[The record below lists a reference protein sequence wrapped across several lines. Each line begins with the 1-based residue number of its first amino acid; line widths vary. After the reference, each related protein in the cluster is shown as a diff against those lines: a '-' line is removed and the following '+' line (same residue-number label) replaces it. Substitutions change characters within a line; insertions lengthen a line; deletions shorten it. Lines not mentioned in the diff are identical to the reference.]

1 MSDSDSGCRGSN
13 PCRSWARRRREPRF
27 RSLFSPS
34 FCTGTSSRR
43 YRIQRAL
50 LRPKTRSGLEDM
62 RVGVQG
68 GPHTLILAFSFLLF
82 FRRNLFFAFQNDRF
96 PDQTFAFERECPPVG
111 KFFAARSRSGLSSPT
126 PTHSILDWSRE
137 TGEPLVALRSS
148 VEPRASTG
156 DRASCVS
163 AGCRAAHRDARLP
176 DPLPSARSVAS
187 ASSPPRSTAARSPS
201 RPPSRPPRTPTE
213 ARSSRLRPLPREGP
227 SSWPPAMV
235 PPRRR
240 C

>member
-1 MSDSDSGCRGSN
+1 MYPWFEPRRELGSFFAPPFTSFAIFLHGDVEPSIPHPTRPSASKN
-13 PCRSWARRRREPRF
+13 SKRPGRYARRRPGWA
-27 RSLFSPS
+27 P
-34 FCTGTSSRR
+34 
-43 YRIQRAL
+43 Y
-50 LRPKTRSGLEDM
+50 
-62 RVGVQG
+62 V
-68 GPHTLILAFSFLLF
+68 ILAFSFLLF

-213 ARSSRLRPLPREGP
+213 ARSSRLRPLPREGTP
-227 SSWPPAMV
+227 SWPPAMV

>member
-1 MSDSDSGCRGSN
+1 
-13 PCRSWARRRREPRF
+13 
-27 RSLFSPS
+27 
-34 FCTGTSSRR
+34 
-43 YRIQRAL
+43 
-50 LRPKTRSGLEDM
+50 M

-68 GPHTLILAFSFLLF
+68 GPHTLFWRFPSSYFSG
-82 FRRNLFFAFQNDRF
+82 RNLFFAFKTIVLPIKRSLSSANVRRSE
-96 PDQTFAFERECPPVG
+96 TFLPLEAD
-111 KFFAARSRSGLSSPT
+111 RSGLSSPT